1 MLEQNIRPCEIC
13 INNVGFTILRQSL
26 ANAAARFKQPSIV
39 LQSSHI
45 CRAITEYS
53 TSIGL
58 VSSYNDGAS
67 HNIIKVPTNE
77 AIIKIH
83 KNSRSNTIAT
93 KPQS

>member
-1 MLEQNIRPCEIC
+1 MTKELYNDSDNSKNCRHTE
-13 INNVGFTILRQSL
+13 GWGSILWL
-26 ANAAARFKQPSIV
+26 T
-39 LQSSHI
+39 I

-58 VSSYNDGAS
+58 VSSYNEGAS

-83 KNSRSNTIAT
+83 KNRRSNTIAT